1 MVAVMK
7 ERKHPACDVARE
19 LLHHGSALVRA
30 DANLVR
36 LLDDVFRSARDFFAH
51 LPAEKLRYERL
62 DILEGYRRYGAEYSG
77 ELNRPDLNETFSL
90 ALRNMARE
98 DLARWP
104 ATNPL
109 HRALRAAAAPYAA
122 LVDAV
127 LEEIRREVNPRGD
140 RVSCTGY
147 SYFQL
152 NQYRPQFETRT
163 FLQEAH
169 EDGHLLTVV
178 TSRQP
183 GLEAEID
190 GRFRPVNFAND
201 ELLVM
206 PGSILT
212 LMTGGR
218 IRPLQHRVRNLR
230 SVETRASLMFFA
242 NAPVER
248 APRAWAASADG
259 SMPDIGQATAAS
271 SKLFGLPS
279 IEALVR

>member
-1 MVAVMK
+1 M
-7 ERKHPACDVARE
+7 ARE
-19 LLHHGSALVRA
+19 LLHHGSAIVRA
-30 DANLVR
+30 DARLVGF
-36 LLDDVFRSARDFFAH
+36 LDDVFRSARDFFA
-51 LPAEKLRYERL
+51 LPPVDKLRYERL
-62 DILEGYRRYGAEYSG
+62 EILEGYRRYGAESSG
-77 ELNRPDLNETFSL
+77 EFNRPDLNETFSL
-90 ALRNMARE
+90 ALRNMARK
-98 DLARWP
+98 DIARWSK
-104 ATNPL
+104 TNPL
-109 HRALRAAAAPYAA
+109 HRALRAAAAPYST

-127 LEEIRREVNPRGD
+127 LDEIRREINPRGD
-140 RVSCTGY
+140 RVSCAGY

-152 NQYRPQFETRT
+152 NQYRPRFETRT
-163 FLQEAH
+163 LLQEAH
-169 EDGHLLTVV
+169 EDGHMLTVV

-218 IRPLQHRVRNLR
+218 IRPLLHRVRNLR
-230 SVETRASLMFFA
+230 SVDTRASLMFFA

-248 APRAWAASADG
+248 APRAWATSADG
-259 SMPDIGQATAAS
+259 SMPDIGRATAES

-279 IEALVR
+279 IEALAR